1 MQLDLIGGPVGA
13 YLVVHGNPKG
23 AQMNNPITIR
33 RSTTADAAAVA
44 RIAALDSGHVPE
56 GDALLAFVGGE
67 LRAVLPLDGGRP
79 LADPFH
85 RTAELVEL
93 LRYSVEPDRAP
104 RKRRIVLGRLLVARP
119 GTA

>member
-1 MQLDLIGGPVGA
+1 
-13 YLVVHGNPKG
+13 
-23 AQMNNPITIR
+23 MNHPITIR
-33 RSTTADAAAVA
+33 RSTTGDAAAVA
-44 RIAALDSGHVPE
+44 RIAVLDSGHAPE
-56 GDALLAFVGGE
+56 GDAMLAFVGEE

-93 LRYSVEPDRAP
+93 LRYSVERGRAP
-104 RKRRIVLGRLLVARP
+104 RKRRIGLGRLPVVRP